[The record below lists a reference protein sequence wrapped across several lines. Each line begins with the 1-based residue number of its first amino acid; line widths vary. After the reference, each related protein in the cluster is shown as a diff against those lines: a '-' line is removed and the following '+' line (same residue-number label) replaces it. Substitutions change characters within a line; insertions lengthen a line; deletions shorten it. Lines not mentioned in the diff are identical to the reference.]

1 MSDIIFATPSFDKAP
16 SANDTP
22 TSTSHKTPENSRS
35 IELRKEEFYNKLSE
49 ASPKAGI
56 LSLLPG
62 YLVPFDPNRH
72 MESLPPLMTHLYRS
86 EYLNLSYLELLN
98 ESKKVFNSLTV
109 TIEQV
114 KKLEQATREQSK
126 ASIWYDYR
134 AGRVK
139 ASKMKSAA
147 HTNPAKPS
155 HSLINAICYPHKIT
169 FRSAATR

>member
-98 ESKKVFNSLTV
+98 ESKEVFNSLTV
-109 TIEQV
+109 TFEQV
-114 KKLEQATREQSK
+114 KKLEQATREQSM
-126 ASIWYDYR
+126 AAIWYDYR
-134 AGRVK
+134 AGRVT

-155 HSLINAICYPHKIT
+155 HSLINAICYPHKVT